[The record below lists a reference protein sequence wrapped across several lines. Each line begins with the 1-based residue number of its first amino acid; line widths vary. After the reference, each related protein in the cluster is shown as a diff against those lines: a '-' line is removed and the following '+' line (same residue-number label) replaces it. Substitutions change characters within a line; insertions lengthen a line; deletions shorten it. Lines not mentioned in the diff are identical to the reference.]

1 MKSCHLVFYRYFLFL
16 LTLTA
21 NSHGFAGTPPSS
33 QSSAQSPKPQPIPIT
48 VLSGFLGSGKTT
60 LLQYLLN
67 NPDGLRIAVIVNDVA
82 EVNID
87 QKLIQGNTCSP
98 TYVEGEIQKPAGLI
112 ELSNGCGESE
122 IFFKCFYFVL
132 GSTLKSSHTD
142 FHLFWHG
149 RSMFTI
155 YLKPVAQLRMSYC
168 PVSLNSLLSLI

>member
-87 QKLIQGNTCSP
+87 QKLIQGNTCCD
-98 TYVEGEIQKPAGLI
+98 EGGGIQKPAGLI
-112 ELSNGCGESE
+112 ELSNGCGKSQL
-122 IFFKCFYFVL
+122 IFKC
-132 GSTLKSSHTD
+132 
-142 FHLFWHG
+142 
-149 RSMFTI
+149 
-155 YLKPVAQLRMSYC
+155 
-168 PVSLNSLLSLI
+168 